1 MILHAVIIVFSL
13 FAISRSVLRY
23 RDGLITMTGCLF
35 WSGLWILVTI
45 AVYAKDWTSS
55 LSVMFGIGRG
65 VDMLFLGAILL
76 LSYLSFRLYVYLE
89 ITRRQLTQLVRAI
102 AINEKRDLLCP
113 IGDEAPAAGD
123 ESA

>member
-89 ITRRQLTQLVRAI
+89 ITRRQLTQLVRAM

-113 IGDEAPAAGD
+113 LGEETPAAGD
-123 ESA
+123 EPA